1 MKERY
6 LSKTPFLT
14 FVYISKCNINLPGYF
29 GNSKKRFL
37 WTGLVI
43 IKVTRIVIGDNLW
56 LTFVPPGPAGPAGE
70 EKRWLGGKVWSGL
83 QVSSHFLPLS
93 PSLNLK
99 ICLQVIW
106 TNMNPFF
113 GKKAA
118 NGVQLFHLIA
128 FVLTK
133 SSISSGNF
141 PPKFPTRLHPSIVC
155 LSSRS
160 NLELQRTEREV
171 LMPSLNKEIFL
182 GRTEAKGV

>member
-1 MKERY
+1 MRELNQRQRADFLEGQAKLVQVSILMSSMVPDDY
-6 LSKTPFLT
+6 HDNGMVVTMTPM
-14 FVYISKCNINLPGYF
+14 V
-29 GNSKKRFL
+29 
-37 WTGLVI
+37 V
-43 IKVTRIVIGDNLW
+43 
-56 LTFVPPGPAGPAGE
+56 AGPARPAWE
-70 EKRWLGGKVWSGL
+70 EKRWFGGKVWSGL

-118 NGVQLFHLIA
+118 NGVQVFHLIA

-171 LMPSLNKEIFL
+171 LMPSLNKEILL
-182 GRTEAKGV
+182 GRLEAKGV